1 MNFPLIYENKTIF
14 PSLVGGYG
22 VAHDWAKVEKTLH
35 KQLYLQNKYF
45 SLYKV
50 KFPKYHCISLDSKI
64 IKQQYEDDSFTAM
77 ERIQHDLSTVYV
89 DYQENPED
97 TYIEFFGY
105 EDKSKVGS
113 GDGFAV
119 LKLLAQSF
127 FRPLPLTGAVPHIK
141 SRYGGYQ
148 KLLKLY
154 LKNGWKIVEEVEFN
168 SNKQTLI
175 RFDISAAPQPAN
187 PYISEIP

>member
-1 MNFPLIYENKTIF
+1 MNFFFNDENETIF
-14 PSLVGGYG
+14 PTLVGGYG
-22 VAHDWAKVEKTLH
+22 VAHDWAKVQKTFL

-45 SLYKV
+45 SFYEV
-50 KFPKYHCISLDSKI
+50 KFPKYHCISLDGKI
-64 IKQQYEDDSFTAM
+64 IKQQYDDDAFTVM
-77 ERIQHDLSTVYV
+77 QRIQHDLSTVYV
-89 DYQENPED
+89 DYQENHED

-113 GDGFAV
+113 GNGFAV
-119 LKLLAQSF
+119 LKLLTESF

-141 SRYGGYQ
+141 SRYGSFK

-154 LKNGWKIVEEVEFN
+154 LKNGWEVVEEIEFG

-175 RFDISAAPQPAN
+175 KFDIADAARPAN
-187 PYISEIP
+187 L